1 MDKAKII
8 RLLDEA
14 DDIVSSLYRQG
25 AYREYKCKKLRE
37 KLNAIAEE
45 INAPPKSNAD
55 SIRQMTDEELAEFL
69 MNADAFSKLAEAI
82 RQSIQN
88 FMDSL
93 PNICIA
99 QADDGAEQYEMQLRT
114 RWKPVRYIRAADR
127 RTDRRPPVHCVRSAL
142 SPNRKKDRRTGRKA
156 IT

>member
-55 SIRQMTDEELAEFL
+55 SIRQMTDEELAEL
-69 MNADAFSKLAEAI
+69 MIAQTIMGAMNANGI
-82 RQSIQN
+82 
-88 FMDSL
+88 
-93 PNICIA
+93 
-99 QADDGAEQYEMQLRT
+99 
-114 RWKPVRYIRAADR
+114 
-127 RTDRRPPVHCVRSAL
+127 
-142 SPNRKKDRRTGRKA
+142 TGDKARKA
-156 IT
+156 INEVMQSNIPNDDISKAVKWLKQEVSEDAR